1 MRGILFF
8 IAGIL
13 IPFASQASVEVD
25 QVEASI
31 STTRDSLNRPFLS
44 FGGSLLFEDS
54 NDRRYQVSVA
64 PPLISIGIKRLW
76 LSDQTDDVRSFW
88 AARLEYTNAEA
99 RDGNESISVLRK
111 RQSLLLWF
119 NRDFGDAQ
127 GWVPY
132 GALAA
137 GFSRREVETRLQ
149 DSIESVSG
157 GWLGTAA
164 AAAGFRANWS
174 PSVTARFEFRYELG
188 DAQALS
194 EKANDA
200 RLGVAA
206 MIETMF

>member
-1 MRGILFF
+1 MRGILLLL
-8 IAGIL
+8 AGIQ
-13 IPFASQASVEVD
+13 IPFISQASLGVD
-25 QVEASI
+25 QVETTI
-31 STTRDSLNRPFLS
+31 STNRGDFNRPFVS

-76 LSDQTDDVRSFW
+76 FSDQIDDIRSFW
-88 AARLEYTNAEA
+88 AARLEYANAEA

-111 RQSLLLWF
+111 RQSLLLWLT
-119 NRDFGDAQ
+119 RDFGDAQ

-132 GALAA
+132 AALAA

-149 DSIESVSG
+149 DSLESTSG

-164 AAAGFRANWS
+164 AGAGFRANWS
-174 PSVTARFEFRYELG
+174 SSVTARFELRYELG
-188 DAQALS
+188 DAQVLS
-194 EKANDA
+194 EKASDA